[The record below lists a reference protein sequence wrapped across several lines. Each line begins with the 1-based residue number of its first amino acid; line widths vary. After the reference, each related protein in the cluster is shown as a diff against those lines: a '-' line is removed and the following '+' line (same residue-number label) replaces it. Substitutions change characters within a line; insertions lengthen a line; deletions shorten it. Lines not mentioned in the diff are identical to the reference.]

1 MELREFA
8 LRVLFSRTLDEK
20 LDTPAALTD
29 QNPGPPIAAPEVPE
43 RPSELRFKP
52 QHSGKSNLPRARSLD
67 QTGERGRLLHFFANH
82 ELLAT
87 ELMAL
92 VLLRF
97 PQAPPAF
104 RRAVQ
109 QTLRD
114 EQAHTRWY
122 LRRMKEC
129 GVAFGEQPVSGYFW
143 RAISGMESPLDYVA
157 GLSLTFEQAN
167 LDFTRSFARAFAQA
181 GDMASA
187 RLLDRIYHD
196 EIGHVAC
203 GLKWFRKWKAPNQ
216 TDWDA
221 YCRTLKFPLS
231 AQRAKGP
238 EFNVE
243 GRLAAGLDRQFVDEL
258 NVYAQ
263 SKGRTPGVFVF
274 NPFAEGYI
282 AQGQAFTPNKHQQS
296 LQRDLENL
304 PQFLCR
310 QDDVVLVGKR
320 PSAAFLSG
328 LKEAGFTLPEFVEL
342 RAGRIEPGGLTCR
355 KLGELRPWAWG
366 PDSLELL
373 RPLFANACA
382 ARQEP
387 GDYYD
392 ETKAQLYSK
401 AWSAAFLKEALRQLH
416 AGGAESWVC
425 TEQEVGVAVG
435 TLAEAM
441 TQIDAIRQ
449 RGCHNIIIKEALG
462 VAGHNAIRLLEPEL
476 LETQRRWITRA
487 IKSGRRLVIEP
498 WLERKVDFSVQLE
511 MQSSGLSLIG
521 YAGLSNDWKGQYQGN
536 WAGPGFRQRICV
548 DLPRLFPA
556 VRDISNRVLELN
568 QKIFRLL
575 ETELRKA
582 GYLGPVGIDAFVYKT
597 PHGECRLKPIVEINP
612 RYTMGRLA
620 LELMKYV
627 APGSSGSFRLIN
639 RRILKNQGFNDFAS
653 WAKTSCSKFPLR
665 REGAPVP
672 RISEGFVC
680 LNDPD
685 ETQACLAV
693 FQVTRSPL
701 PPGVS

>member
-20 LDTPAALTD
+20 LETPLALTD
-29 QNPGPPIAAPEVPE
+29 ENPGPPIAAPEVPE

-52 QHSGKSNLPRARSLD
+52 QHSGKSNLPRAHCLD

-92 VLLRF
+92 VILRF
-97 PQAPPAF
+97 PEAPLAF

-109 QTLRD
+109 QTLKD
-114 EQAHTRWY
+114 EQEHTRWY
-122 LRRMKEC
+122 LRRMQEC
-129 GVAFGEQPVSGYFW
+129 GVTFGEQPVSGYFW

-181 GDMASA
+181 GDAESA
-187 RLLDRIYHD
+187 RLLERIYHD

-216 TDWDA
+216 SDWDA
-221 YCRTLKFPLS
+221 YCDTLKFPLS

-243 GRLAAGLDRQFVDEL
+243 GRLAAGLEQQFVDEL

-274 NPFAEGYI
+274 NPFTEGYI
-282 AQGQAFTPNKHQQS
+282 AQGQSFTPNKHQQL

-310 QDDVVLVGKR
+310 QDDVVLVGRR

-328 LKEAGFTLPEFVEL
+328 LKESGFTLPEFVEL
-342 RAGRIEPGGLTCR
+342 RASRIDPGCLAGR
-355 KLGELRPWAWG
+355 KLGAFRPWAWG
-366 PDSLELL
+366 PDSIELL
-373 RPLFANACA
+373 RPLFANARA
-382 ARQEP
+382 DRQET

-392 ETKAQLYSK
+392 EDKAQLYSK
-401 AWSAAFLKEALRQLH
+401 EWSAAFLREFLGQVGVSSAQ
-416 AGGAESWVC
+416 SWVC
-425 TEQEVGVAVG
+425 SEQEVGVAVG

-441 TQIDAIRQ
+441 TQIDAIRR
-449 RGCHNIIIKEALG
+449 RGCHKIIIKEALG

-476 LETQRRWITRA
+476 LETQRRWISRA
-487 IKSGRRLVIEP
+487 IETGRRLVIEP

-511 MQSSGLSLIG
+511 MQTSGLNLIG

-536 WAGPGFRQRICV
+536 WAGPGFHRHICV
-548 DLPRLFPA
+548 DLPRLFPT
-556 VRDISNRVLELN
+556 VPGISNQVMELY
-568 QKIFRLL
+568 KKAFRLL
-575 ETELRKA
+575 EGKLRKS
-582 GYLGPVGIDAFVYKT
+582 GYLGPVGIDAFVYET
-597 PHGECRLKPIVEINP
+597 PEGECRLKPIVEINP
-612 RYTMGRLA
+612 RYTMGRLT
-620 LELMKYV
+620 LELMKQV

-639 RRILKNQGFNDFAS
+639 RRILKTEGFNDIAS
-653 WAKTSCSKFPLR
+653 WAKSSCERFPVR
-665 REGAPVP
+665 REGAPVA
-672 RISEGFVC
+672 RIREGLVC
-680 LNDPD
+680 LNDP
-685 ETQACLAV
+685 EEAQVCLAV
-693 FQVTRSPL
+693 FQATRSPVAESL
-701 PPGVS
+701 A